1 VFDIGNSLRE
11 ARVRQGLDLNRVE
24 ADTKIRAKYLQALEE
39 ENFEILPAETYVKGF
54 LRTYANYLRLDGQ
67 LYVDEFN
74 SRFATYDEPIVSQ
87 PRARRSR
94 SRPVESNFV
103 AVGLAGI
110 VAVTVLVVVAWQFGT
125 GGDPSSSDV
134 VDLLGGQTTVTVASE
149 PPPPPPPPATTEA
162 PLVPPPATEPK
173 SAKLILTAVYG
184 PCWISVY
191 AASPAGE
198 LLYEGTLEKGQTQRF
213 TKKRLWIEVG
223 AAENL
228 VVALN
233 GEPVS
238 FPDGPS
244 VVVVTAEGVEVVS
257 SA

>member
-11 ARVRQGLDLNRVE
+11 ARVRQELDINRVE

-39 ENFEILPAETYVKGF
+39 ENFELLPAETYVKGF
-54 LRTYANYLRLDGQ
+54 LRTYANYLGLDGQ

-87 PRARRSR
+87 PRGRRSR
-94 SRPVESNFV
+94 SRPAESNFV
-103 AVGLAGI
+103 VVGLAGI
-110 VAVTVLVVVAWQFGT
+110 VAVTVLVVVAWQFGS

-134 VDLLGGQTTVTVASE
+134 VDLLGGQTTVAVASE
-149 PPPPPPPPATTEA
+149 PPPPAPPAATEE
-162 PLVPPPATEPK
+162 PLVPAPVTKPK

-191 AASPAGE
+191 AGSPEGE

-233 GEPVS
+233 GDPVD

-244 VVVVTAEGVEVVS
+244 VVVVTAKGVEVVS
-257 SA
+257 TA